1 MLCSNLC
8 GSRSAEKVMPFDAL
22 SHPNSWRCVFLGDF
36 FFLLEKREKRDELYK
51 RRTNRGK
58 KDRLIQH

>member
-1 MLCSNLC
+1 
-8 GSRSAEKVMPFDAL
+8 MPFDAL